1 MQIIIGKDYP
11 DVVVPLIEAAKTNLD
26 ILMYHWGYYSGL
38 ADSGIQKLNLA
49 IKSAIIRGVTTRALL
64 EIGSGAD
71 NLRTRNS
78 ETLNHLKSWGAGVKF
93 HSSPGRLHS
102 KLLLIDKT
110 IAVVGS
116 HNFSRRSMSSNIET
130 SITIEGSGNI
140 RRLTEYFDLLW
151 RQN

>member
-1 MQIIIGKDYP
+1 MQIIISKDYP
-11 DVVVPLIEAAKTNLD
+11 EVVVPLIEAAKTNLD
-26 ILMYHWGYYSGL
+26 ILMYHWGYYSDL
-38 ADSGIQKLNLA
+38 ANSGIQKLNLA

-78 ETLNHLKSWGAGVKF
+78 ETLNHLKSWGASVKF
-93 HSSPGRLHS
+93 HHGGGRLHS

-116 HNFSRRSMSSNIET
+116 HNFSRNSMSSNVET
-130 SITIEGSGNI
+130 SVTIEGSGNI
-140 RRLTEYFDLLW
+140 RRLCDYFNLLW
-151 RQN
+151 GQS